1 MGPIF
6 HELKKTYEKKP
17 VRFVLLDLTDKE
29 TTKKAK
35 ALGLELGIENIFTF
49 SDATAVIMLLDAN
62 NLNVVNQLDLRYT
75 IDEMRQMIDRA
86 LKI

>member
-1 MGPIF
+1 MGPIY
-6 HELKKTYEKKP
+6 HELKKTYENKP

-29 TTKKAK
+29 TTKKAR
-35 ALGLELGIENIFTF
+35 ALGLELGIENIFALNG
-49 SDATAVIMLLDAN
+49 STAVIMLLNAK

-75 IDEMRQMIDRA
+75 IDEMRQRIDGA

>member
-17 VRFVLLDLTDKE
+17 VRFVLLDLTNKE
-29 TTKKAK
+29 TAEKAR
-35 ALGLELGIENIFTF
+35 ALGLELGIENIFALN
-49 SDATAVIMLLDAN
+49 SYTAVIMLLDAN

-75 IDEMRQMIDRA
+75 IDEMRQRIDQA